1 MYAFKHALVQ
11 DTAYSTM
18 LRARRQQL
26 HGAIAAVLENRFPEV
41 ISSTPEIVAQ
51 QFEGAGRTEQA
62 IRYWRQAGDR
72 DLRRFA
78 MKEAIALGHVPIK
91 FTDTRG
97 GTELVVPLD
106 RNRSDLR
113 AIESSNGS
121 AAIKVVG
128 DLTLDYV
135 RVTCVARIDLAT
147 LEGEGHLER
156 VG

>member
-1 MYAFKHALVQ
+1 MLCLRKLVEYLA
-11 DTAYSTM
+11 DFNNIANGTYNRSVRRGGVSELVEFLCKGDHPIEAT
-18 LRARRQQL
+18 LREKTR
-26 HGAIAAVLENRFPEV
+26 E
-41 ISSTPEIVAQ
+41 
-51 QFEGAGRTEQA
+51 
-62 IRYWRQAGDR
+62 
-72 DLRRFA
+72 A

-106 RNRSDLR
+106 RKRSDVR
-113 AIESSNGS
+113 AIESNNGS
-121 AAIKVVG
+121 AEIKVVG